1 MQYSM
6 FKSDNLYKIEWH
18 TFKNECTQANVSQ
31 TMAGTEIYFLK
42 WTEYGLLRSKSSL
55 AYYDTNWPA
64 KVTCTSFVFVI

>member
-31 TMAGTEIYFLK
+31 TMAGTEILFFEMNWI
-42 WTEYGLLRSKSSL
+42 WTIEE
-55 AYYDTNWPA
+55 
-64 KVTCTSFVFVI
+64 